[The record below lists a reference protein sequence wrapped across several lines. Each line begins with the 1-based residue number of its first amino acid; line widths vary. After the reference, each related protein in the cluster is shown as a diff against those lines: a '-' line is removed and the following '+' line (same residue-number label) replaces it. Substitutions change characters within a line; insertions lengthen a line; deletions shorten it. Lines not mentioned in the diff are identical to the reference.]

1 MNTQTGS
8 RANIVHRINLFYIGF
23 TIVWEALRSTIFHV
37 DGAMRANLILFV
49 VVIFAN
55 LSKKGFWRKAASAAV
70 IGWIAWTVYVIIMK
84 LHFGFNPTD
93 VPMNIWIWG
102 RLIFPCSV
110 LVISC
115 YECSN
120 DKLRFIKLVTYCL
133 AFNLLLILLFGSN
146 QSARDV
152 EGGLGNEESLKSFV
166 FLVFLCLGYYYKIFG
181 WRLLIIGLIMAFS
194 LTFMIATRK
203 ALAAEVI
210 VLLAFF
216 YSKRKF
222 TLKMA
227 LATIVLLVVA
237 DFAFNFVMDNT
248 FMGERI
254 KEGTER
260 DYSQW
265 NPNNNW
271 FLSLVEDRAYFY
283 VVGWD
288 YFIQHPLFG
297 IGIGNFPYYQRS
309 VSDLPIHSEYMVQLC
324 ECGII
329 GCIFYLVFM
338 LSMIRGLLKTPFLK
352 GEYLILGAGL
362 LSMLW
367 LSLTAWVYDGVY
379 YMMLYALIISIPVL
393 YLEDEKRS
401 INRVENGMVT
411 NLS

>member
-8 RANIVHRINLFYIGF
+8 RLNHVHCINLFYIGF
-23 TIVWEALRSTIFHV
+23 TIIWEALRSTIFHV
-37 DGAMRANLILFV
+37 DGAMRANLILFII
-49 VVIFAN
+49 VIFIN
-55 LSKKGFWRKAASAAV
+55 LGRHGFWKKAGSMAV
-70 IGWIAWTVYVIIMK
+70 FGWIAWTVYVIIMK
-84 LHFGFNPTD
+84 LHFGFNATD
-93 VPMNIWIWG
+93 VSMNIWIWSK
-102 RLIFPCSV
+102 LIFPCSI

-115 YECSN
+115 YECMSS
-120 DKLRFIKLVTYCL
+120 KIRFIKLVTYCL
-133 AFNLLLILLFGSN
+133 ALNLLLILLLGPN
-146 QSARDV
+146 QSVRDI
-152 EGGLGNEESLKSFV
+152 EGGLGNGESLKSFV

-181 WRLLIIGLIMAFS
+181 WKLLVIGLIMAFS

-254 KEGTER
+254 KAGAET
-260 DYSQW
+260 DNSQW

-288 YFIQHPLFG
+288 YFLKYPVFG
-297 IGIGNFPYYQRS
+297 IGIGNFTYYTGIPE
-309 VSDLPIHSEYMVQLC
+309 LPIHSEYMVQLC

-329 GCIFYLVFM
+329 GCIFYLIFM
-338 LSMIRGLLKTPFLK
+338 LSMVRGLLKTPFLK

-367 LSLTAWVYDGVY
+367 LSLTAWVYDGCY
-379 YMMLYALIISIPVL
+379 YMMLYALIISIPRL
-393 YLEDEKRS
+393 YLRDKKTGKVKL
-401 INRVENGMVT
+401 N
-411 NLS
+411 